1 MAEQTLEQIRKV
13 RLEKVEKL
21 REMGINPY
29 PSKVK
34 GNPIK
39 ISDAKEKMDQ
49 EVEVAGRIMGWRG
62 HGNVVFADLKDESGQ
77 IQLWFQKNNLG
88 DNFRTLKL
96 FDVGDFLYAKGKVT
110 KTAAGETSIDV
121 ADFQILT
128 KSIRPLPSKWHGLK
142 DVEERYRKR
151 YLDMIMNNEVKK
163 LIDTRWLIEKEIRQF
178 LWGEGYTE
186 VETPILQELYG
197 GTNAKPF
204 KTHMNALGSDFYL
217 RIAPELYLKRLVV
230 GGYERVFEI
239 ARNFRNEGIDATHQP
254 EFTMIEWYEA
264 YGDYNTIMDTTEKL
278 TRLLIEKIHGGTKL
292 TVNGKDVDVGKKWP
306 RIPMVDAIKTHL
318 GIEVEKMFDE
328 EMKKYLR
335 ENKIELVGSF
345 SKGKAI
351 FSIFEHLVTGKLIE
365 PTWIIDYPIE
375 VCPLQKAHSEK
386 TGYAER
392 FEGYI
397 GGIEY
402 ADGWTEITDPMDQRE
417 RFEIEQKNLRAGDE
431 EAHPLDENFIESLEY
446 GMPPLGG
453 IGIGIDRLVMF
464 LTDNWQIKNVIAFPT
479 LRPERKELKKSK
491 SKNIAKGEVMDLGID
506 YESAKKLLD
515 KHIKD
520 EVTKFHCLESEA
532 IMRTL
537 AKHFD
542 EDEEAWGIIGLLHDI
557 DWEITK
563 DKTEKHCIEAVEIL
577 KNAGASEFLIE
588 TIQSHGYGQGWDDRF
603 YGPSEFK
610 DKKRTSRVQ
619 HALAAAET
627 LTGLIVASALIQ
639 PSKKLKDVKLSSLKK
654 KFKNKKFAAN
664 CSREI
669 MKECEEIGLTIDEF
683 LEIGLKAIQEIGDD
697 IGL

>member
-1 MAEQTLEQIRKV
+1 MAQQTLKEIRRV

-34 GNPIK
+34 GKPIK
-39 ISDAKEKMDQ
+39 ISDAIGKMDQ

-77 IQLWFQKNNLG
+77 IQLWFQKNTLG
-88 DNFRTLKL
+88 ENFKILKL

-110 KTAAGETSIDV
+110 KTSAGETSIDV
-121 ADFQILT
+121 TNFQLLT

-151 YLDMIMNNEVKK
+151 YLDMIMNKKVKK
-163 LIDTRWLIEKEIRQF
+163 LLDTRWLVEKEIRQF

-186 VETPILQELYG
+186 VETPVLQELYG

-204 KTHMNALGSDFYL
+204 VTHMNALGSDFYL

-230 GGYERVFEI
+230 GGYEKVFEI

-278 TRLLIEKIHGGTKL
+278 TKLLVEKIHDGTKL
-292 TVNGKDVDVGKKWP
+292 SVNGKEIDLGNEWP

-318 GIEVEKMFDE
+318 GIEVENMADE
-328 EMKKYLR
+328 EMRKYLKD
-335 ENKIELVGSF
+335 NNIELVGSF
-345 SKGKAI
+345 SKGKAV

-386 TGYAER
+386 PGYAER

-402 ADGWTEITDPMDQRE
+402 ADGWTEITDPVDQRE
-417 RFEIEQKNLRAGDE
+417 RFETEQKNLRAGDE

-479 LRPERKELKKSK
+479 LKPKIKK
-491 SKNIAKGEVMDLGID
+491 G
-506 YESAKKLLD
+506 
-515 KHIKD
+515 
-520 EVTKFHCLESEA
+520 T
-532 IMRTL
+532 
-537 AKHFD
+537 
-542 EDEEAWGIIGLLHDI
+542 
-557 DWEITK
+557 
-563 DKTEKHCIEAVEIL
+563 
-577 KNAGASEFLIE
+577 
-588 TIQSHGYGQGWDDRF
+588 
-603 YGPSEFK
+603 
-610 DKKRTSRVQ
+610 
-619 HALAAAET
+619 
-627 LTGLIVASALIQ
+627 
-639 PSKKLKDVKLSSLKK
+639 
-654 KFKNKKFAAN
+654 
-664 CSREI
+664 
-669 MKECEEIGLTIDEF
+669 
-683 LEIGLKAIQEIGDD
+683 LKAEK
-697 IGL
+697 